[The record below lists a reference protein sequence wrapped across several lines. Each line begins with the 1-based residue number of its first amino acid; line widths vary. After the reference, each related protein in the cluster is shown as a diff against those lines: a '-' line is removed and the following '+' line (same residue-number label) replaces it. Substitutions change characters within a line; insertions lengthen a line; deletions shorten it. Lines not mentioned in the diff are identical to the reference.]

1 MPIGY
6 GILDIVMQGKSDL
19 GVSSA
24 GGPALF
30 GLEVVLGGPLRRWTP
45 RRMTVR

>member
-19 GVSSA
+19 GVSSTA
-24 GGPALF
+24 DPAWYWLAIGG
-30 GLEVVLGGPLRRWTP
+30 VL
-45 RRMTVR
+45 